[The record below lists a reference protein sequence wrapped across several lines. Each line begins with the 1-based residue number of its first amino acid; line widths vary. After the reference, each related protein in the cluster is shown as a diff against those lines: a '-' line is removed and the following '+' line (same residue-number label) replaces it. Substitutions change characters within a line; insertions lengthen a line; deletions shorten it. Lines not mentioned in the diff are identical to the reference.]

1 MMLCQL
7 SYDVVADAAGAR
19 TRNPHV
25 NNVVPP
31 AFVAELRRNVTTRS
45 KKRFFLSYNLT
56 SSVAAGET
64 RTRDL
69 RSLIS
74 MTDALPCSS
83 FSIRHRLL
91 RAIFIASATR
101 SAPDLSPSQ
110 LMEEMGIEP
119 IGPRAPNQH
128 SPTIRIA
135 SGSERC
141 SIKPLR
147 SLTLTILT
155 RIQRAFGRPTKVVET
170 FRVHSG
176 PDAGKMSLQQFDVH
190 KTFRKKEWGGL

>member
-101 SAPDLSPSQ
+101 SAPDLSPPQ

-190 KTFRKKEWGGL
+190 KTFRKKKWGGL

>member
-1 MMLCQL
+1 MKLLMMLYQL
-7 SYDVVADAAGAR
+7 SYDVVANAAGAR

-25 NNVVPP
+25 NNVVPS

-45 KKRFFLSYNLT
+45 KKRFFLSYNRT

-69 RSLIS
+69 RSMIS

-101 SAPDLSPSQ
+101 SAPDLSPLQ
-110 LMEEMGIEP
+110 LMWEMGIEP
-119 IGPRAPNQH
+119 IGPCTPNQR
-128 SPTIRIA
+128 SPTISIA
-135 SGSERC
+135 IGSERC

-155 RIQRAFGRPTKVVET
+155 RIQRAFGRPTRVVET
-170 FRVHSG
+170 FRVQSNG
-176 PDAGKMSLQQFDVH
+176 CSPNCIRPRFDSI
-190 KTFRKKEWGGL
+190 